1 MPGSDGSHDE
11 RVMIPTCRTTFDA
24 PLSSGRRTAVGRAVT
39 ALALLLASACA
50 RREPPPVPPVEVL
63 VTPVVQR
70 DVPVVGEWIGTLD
83 GSVNADIRP
92 KVEGYLLRQFYKEGQ
107 FVRRNAPLFEIDPR
121 QFRAALE
128 QAQGTLARA
137 EAQLAKARND
147 VARFTPL
154 AEQKAISQQELDNAL
169 AAERDARGG
178 VAAAGAGV
186 RQAALNLDWTRMTS
200 PIEGIVGIAKAQVG
214 DLVNTLTIMTTVS
227 TVDPIRVT
235 FGISEREYMNRA
247 ARINRDNYAT
257 TERGPSLELLLED
270 GTVFAQPGKAVLA
283 DREVDVKTGT
293 LTVRGFFPNPHNI
306 LRPGQYAKVRA
317 ELDVTPGALLVPQRA
332 VSELQGGMRVAV
344 VGADGKAEIRAVEP
358 GARVGDLWVIEKGV
372 KAGENVIVTGLQY
385 IRAGTPVTAKAAP
398 AAPAA
403 RASQ

>member
-1 MPGSDGSHDE
+1 MGTAFG
-11 RVMIPTCRTTFDA
+11 RTV
-24 PLSSGRRTAVGRAVT
+24 L
-39 ALALLLASACA
+39 ALALLSAAACA
-50 RREPPPVPPVEVL
+50 RREPPPVRPIEVQ

-92 KVEGYLLRQFYKEGQ
+92 KVEGYLLRQYYKEGQ
-107 FVRRNAPLFEIDPR
+107 FVRRGAPLFEIDPR

-137 EAQLAKARND
+137 EALFTKATKD
-147 VARFTPL
+147 VERFTPL
-154 AEQKAISQQELDNAL
+154 VAQKAISQQELDNAL
-169 AAERDARGG
+169 AAERDARGA
-178 VAAAGAGV
+178 VAAAEAAV

-214 DLVNTLTIMTTVS
+214 DLVNTQTVMTTVS

-270 GTVFAQPGKAVLA
+270 GTVFAQQGKAVLV

-293 LTVRGFFPNPHNI
+293 LTIRGFFPNPHNI
-306 LRPGQYAKVRA
+306 LRPGQYARVRA
-317 ELDVTPGALLVPQRA
+317 ELDVKQGALLVPQSA

-358 GARVGDLWVIEKGV
+358 GPRVGDLWVIEKGV
-372 KAGENVIVTGLQY
+372 KAGESVIVTGLQY
-385 IRAGTPVTAKAAP
+385 IRAGTPVTARP
-398 AAPAA
+398 AAPATA
-403 RASQ
+403 GRAPL

>member
-1 MPGSDGSHDE
+1 MRSRPVKCGSFISTASPSPTDSEG
-11 RVMIPTCRTTFDA
+11 RVTRQIEVHGPALIMI
-24 PLSSGRRTAVGRAVT
+24 VG
-39 ALALLLASACA
+39 ALFGSACG
-50 RREPPPVPPVEVL
+50 RKEPPAPAPIAVEV
-63 VTPVVQR
+63 VPVVQK
-70 DVPVVGEWIGTLD
+70 DVPILGEWIGTLD

-121 QFRAALE
+121 QFRADLE
-128 QAQGTLARA
+128 QSQGTLARA
-137 EAQLAKARND
+137 EAQYEKATKD
-147 VARFTPL
+147 VERFTPL
-154 AEQKAISQQELDNAL
+154 AAQKAISQQELDNAL

-178 VAAAGAGV
+178 VAAAEAAV

-214 DLVNTLTIMTTVS
+214 DLVNTQTVMTTVS

-270 GTVFAQPGKAVLA
+270 GTIFAEQGKAVLV

-293 LTVRGFFPNPHNI
+293 LTIRGFFPNPHNI
-306 LRPGQYAKVRA
+306 LRPGQYARVRA
-317 ELDVTPGALLVPQRA
+317 ELDVKQGALLVPQSA

-358 GARVGDLWVIEKGV
+358 GPRVGDLWVIEKGV
-372 KAGENVIVTGLQY
+372 KAGESVIVTGLQY
-385 IRAGTPVTAKAAP
+385 IRAGTPVRAMP
-398 AAPAA
+398 AAPTAE
-403 RASQ
+403 RAPE